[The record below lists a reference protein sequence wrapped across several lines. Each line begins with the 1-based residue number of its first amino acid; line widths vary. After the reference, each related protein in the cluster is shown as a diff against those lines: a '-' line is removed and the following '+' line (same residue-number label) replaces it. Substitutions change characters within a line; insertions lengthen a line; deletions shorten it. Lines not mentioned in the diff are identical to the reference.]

1 MADYGTKTLNE
12 YDTFNPIR
20 NLWRNVLVVAISDA
34 IKIKSR
40 VLQFSSFYKNKKF
53 YEIDYVTLPNRDFDS
68 VCNMCDLDGNLVR
81 KKINKLMKEMEKKNG
96 SDMPEM
102 VEPQALLGYA
112 SLPSQ
117 RAEIQSAVSQQHSK
131 RNDPW

>member
-1 MADYGTKTLNE
+1 MADYGTKTLRE
-12 YDTFNPIR
+12 YDTFDPIR

-68 VCNMCDLDGNLVR
+68 VCSMCDLDGNLVR
-81 KKINKLMKEMEKKNG
+81 KKVNKLMKEMEKKNG

-102 VEPQALLGYA
+102 PWKRLYQSKGINRESDGNYTTVSAL
-112 SLPSQ
+112 
-117 RAEIQSAVSQQHSK
+117 
-131 RNDPW
+131 

>member
-81 KKINKLMKEMEKKNG
+81 KKINRSDNPHLKTLMKVGDYYIWFRAIMG
-96 SDMPEM
+96 MIM
-102 VEPQALLGYA
+102 LAILLYI
-112 SLPSQ
+112 L
-117 RAEIQSAVSQQHSK
+117 SK
-131 RNDPW
+131 AHK